1 MMDKIVKKVSIIVVM
16 LSLICCTFC
25 TTISASSRIT
35 VYNKGEWKVYLDSP
49 DSAKSY
55 YHLHFY
61 QKNKHIYC
69 LRLDNMN
76 PCDGTKQNA
85 DKVPKSVKKAVMA
98 HSKVK
103 EAVAYHTPAI
113 NSGWVK
119 DIVKPLLIAGA
130 AVLVVVSAV
139 NIFTGPVDD
148 VAAWAALSAAV
159 GM

>member
-1 MMDKIVKKVSIIVVM
+1 MNKIVKTVSIMILTLV
-16 LSLICCTFC
+16 LICNVFC
-25 TTISASSRIT
+25 TTVSASSRIT
-35 VYNKGEWKVYLDSP
+35 VYDKGEWTVYLDSP

-61 QKNKHIYC
+61 QNSKHIYC

-76 PCDGTKQNA
+76 PCDGTKKNK

-103 EAVAYHTPAI
+103 NAVSFHTPAI

-119 DIVKPLLIAGA
+119 NIVKPLLVAGA

-139 NIFTGPVDD
+139 NIFTGPIDD
-148 VAAWAALSAAV
+148 VAAWAALSAAL

>member
-1 MMDKIVKKVSIIVVM
+1 MNKIVKKISIIAITF
-16 LSLICCTFC
+16 SLICCAFC
-25 TTISASSRIT
+25 TNVSASSRTT

-49 DSAKSY
+49 DSAKPY

-61 QKNKHIYC
+61 QKSRHIYC

-76 PCDGTKQNA
+76 PCDGTKRNK
-85 DKVPKSVKKAVMA
+85 DKVPKLVKKAVMA
-98 HSKVK
+98 NSKVK
-103 EAVAYHTPAI
+103 NAVSYHTPAI

-119 DIVKPLLIAGA
+119 TIVKPLLVAGA
-130 AVLVVVSAV
+130 AILVVSAV

-148 VAAWAALSAAV
+148 VAAWAALSAAL